1 MSKQKFIV
9 FLIAIIGMI
18 ATFLPWYEIGDYGMI
33 IGYQSAGW
41 FTFVMFALVFLF
53 ALRKE
58 AKRDMSMGLLYLG
71 SFFSLLAA
79 FVVLWQIITLG
90 LDKEGGTMSVV
101 GNALANVL
109 VFYTGRTKL
118 LLLESVYRLVRFFFE
133 TEKKDKEQTNYFSA
147 ESLFF
152 RDAPF

>member
-1 MSKQKFIV
+1 MKFILEIKISDVMSKQKFIV

-101 GNALANVL
+101 GNALANDTRVL
-109 VFYTGRTKL
+109 YGAYQVVIAGICLPFGAFLFRN
-118 LLLESVYRLVRFFFE
+118 R
-133 TEKKDKEQTNYFSA
+133 KE
-147 ESLFF
+147 
-152 RDAPF
+152 R